1 MSRNDNRDT
10 AGAEKREAEASGV
23 QQQVQPASAPL
34 LVTRKQA
41 DIASAEP
48 KQSNVV
54 DISRYRVEQQKPTIE
69 ETLVTEW
76 QLTPGS
82 TDPLVKLIMVSS
94 GFGGKRSSISRHSDI
109 QCIAA

>member
-1 MSRNDNRDT
+1 MSRNDNHDT
-10 AGAEKREAEASGV
+10 AGAEKQEAETSGV
-23 QQQVQPASAPL
+23 QQQVQHASAPL

-41 DIASAEP
+41 DITSAEP
-48 KQSNVV
+48 KQSKVV
-54 DISRYRVEQQKPTIE
+54 DISRYRAEQQKPTIE

-82 TDPLVKLIMVSS
+82 DSLVKLIMVSS
-94 GFGGKRSSISRHSDI
+94 GFGGKRSSVPRHSDI